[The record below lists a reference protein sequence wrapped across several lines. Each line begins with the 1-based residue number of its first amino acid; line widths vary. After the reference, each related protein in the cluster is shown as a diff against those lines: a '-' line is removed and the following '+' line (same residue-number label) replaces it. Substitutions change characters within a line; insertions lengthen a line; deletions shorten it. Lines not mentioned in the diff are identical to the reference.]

1 MATLATEVSTY
12 ADVAKRLDPSGGI
25 SGIVEILNR
34 TNPILDDM
42 LVMEAND
49 GTGHR
54 TTVRTGI
61 PEAAWRL
68 LNYGVPRVKSQT
80 ASVRDTTGML
90 EAYAEIDKDLAELS
104 GNQKAYRLSEAAA
117 IMEGMSQQMAETIF
131 YGNTAI
137 NPERFLGLAPRYATG
152 VVANAASAA
161 NVFNAGGADAAHN
174 TSAYLVTWGAQATHG
189 IYPRGSVAGLRHRDL
204 GEHTLTDDAGGQFQG
219 YRDHFKWDL
228 GLTVR
233 DWRTNARVA
242 NIETDELDDATKL
255 NTLLRMM
262 QDAEEALPIGGE
274 DTNAMGG
281 RRVWYVSKS
290 VRSALRFAILNKIA
304 NNLTWETWNGKR
316 VVMLDG
322 TPVRRVDAI
331 LETEAVVPFA

>member
-12 ADVAKRLDPSGGI
+12 ADVAKRLDPNGGI
-25 SGIVEILNR
+25 SGILEILNR

-90 EAYAEIDKDLAELS
+90 EVYAEIDKDLADLS
-104 GNQKAYRLSEAAA
+104 GNAKAYRLSEASA

-189 IYPRGSVAGLRHRDL
+189 IYPKGSTAGLRHRDL
-204 GEHTLTDDAGGQFQG
+204 GEHTLVDDDGGQFQG

-242 NIETDELDDATKL
+242 NIETDNLDDTTAL

-262 QDAEEALPIGGE
+262 QDAAESLPIANE

-290 VRSALRFAILNKIA
+290 VRSALRYAILNKVA

-316 VVMLDG
+316 VVMFDD

-331 LETEAVVPFA
+331 LETEAIVPFA